1 MQGKVLIVDD
11 DKEVLESL
19 ELLLKH
25 EFSMV
30 DTLSNPNLIPDHLGK
45 ESYDLIL
52 LDMNFSAGVN
62 SGNEGIY
69 WLKHILKEDPDAIVI
84 LITAYG
90 DFELAVKAIKIG
102 ATDFI
107 QKPWNADKLMASLK
121 TAFQLRQ
128 SRMRLK
134 KLERNNRTLQEDIDK
149 LHSEFM
155 GESKPMQE
163 VFNGI
168 RKVAGTD
175 VNVLITGE
183 NGTGKELVA
192 REIHRQSSRSGEVFV
207 PVDLASLTP
216 TLFESEL
223 FGHVRGAFTDARADR
238 TGKFEM
244 ASGGTM
250 FLDEI
255 GNLPLSLQ
263 SKILSALQ
271 QREIIPIG
279 SNKPVAVDF
288 RLVSATNRDLFRMA
302 GEQLFREDLLYRL
315 NTVHIE
321 LPPLRERGD
330 DLVILTEYFFRKCL
344 TKYDKPGL
352 KIGQATM
359 NRLKQHPWPGNIREL
374 QHAIENAVIMCESN
388 VLTPADFNL
397 HAKISADQH
406 ILNLEE
412 VEKRTI
418 EEALRKN
425 HGRLSETFKELG
437 ISRTSLYHKIKK
449 YGLQ

>member
-1 MQGKVLIVDD
+1 MQGNILIVDD
-11 DKEVLESL
+11 DREVLESL

-25 EFSMV
+25 EYRQV
-30 DTLSNPNLIPDHLGK
+30 NTLSNPNLIPDQIRK
-45 ESYDLIL
+45 VTYDLVL

-62 SGNEGIY
+62 TGNEGIF
-69 WLKHILKEDPDAIVI
+69 WLKHILKEDPDTIII

-90 DFELAVKAIKIG
+90 DLELAVKAIKMG

-107 QKPWNADKLMASLK
+107 QKPWNADKLVASLR

-128 SRMRLK
+128 SRIKLK
-134 KLERNNRTLQEDIDK
+134 KLEKSNQSLREDIDK
-149 LHSEFM
+149 MHPGFI
-155 GESKPMQE
+155 GGSKPMQD
-163 VFNGI
+163 VFRGI
-168 RKVAGTD
+168 NKVAGTD
-175 VNVLITGE
+175 ANVLITGE

-192 REIHRQSSRSGEVFV
+192 REIHRQSPRAGEVFV
-207 PVDLASLTP
+207 TVDLASLTP

-223 FGHVRGAFTDARADR
+223 FGHVKGAFTDAGTDR
-238 TGKFEM
+238 TGKFEI
-244 ASGGTM
+244 ASGGTL

-279 SNKPVAVDF
+279 SNRPVPVDF
-288 RLVSATNRDLFRMA
+288 RLVSATNKDLFRMA
-302 GEQLFREDLLYRL
+302 GEQLFREDLLYRI

-321 LPPLRERGD
+321 LPPLRERED
-330 DLVILTEYFFRKCL
+330 DILLLTEYFLGKL
-344 TKYDKPGL
+344 SAKYGKPGL
-352 KIGQATM
+352 KIGQDTLK
-359 NRLKQHPWPGNIREL
+359 RLKQHRWPGNVREL
-374 QHAIENAVIMCESN
+374 QHAVENAVIMCESDL
-388 VLTPADFNL
+388 LTPADFNL
-397 HAKISADQH
+397 HDKIHANQKT
-406 ILNLEE
+406 LNLEE

-425 HGRLSETFKELG
+425 HGRLNETYMELG

>member
-11 DKEVLESL
+11 DREVLESL

-25 EFSMV
+25 EFSQV
-30 DTLSNPNLIPDHLGK
+30 DTIANPNLIPDCIAR

-52 LDMNFSAGVN
+52 LDMNFSAGIN
-62 SGNEGIY
+62 TGNEGIY
-69 WLKHILKEDPDAIVI
+69 WLKHILKEDAEAIVI

-90 DFELAVKAIKIG
+90 DLELAVKAIKIG

-107 QKPWNADKLMASLK
+107 QKPWNADKLVASLK

-128 SRMRLK
+128 SKLK
-134 KLERNNRTLQEDIDK
+134 LRKLERSNRSLREDIDK
-149 LHSEFM
+149 LHPEFI
-155 GESKPMQE
+155 GESKPMQD
-163 VFNGI
+163 VFTAI
-168 RKVAGTD
+168 RKVAKTD
-175 VNVLITGE
+175 ANVLITGE
-183 NGTGKELVA
+183 NGTGKEIVA
-192 REIHRQSSRSGEVFV
+192 REIHRQSSRAGEVFV
-207 PVDLASLTP
+207 TVDLASLTP

-223 FGHVRGAFTDARADR
+223 FGHVKGAFTDARSDR

-244 ASGGTM
+244 VSGGPL

-263 SKILSALQ
+263 SKILTALEQ
-271 QREIIPIG
+271 HEIIPIG
-279 SNKPVAVDF
+279 SNKPVPLDF
-288 RLVSATNRDLFRMA
+288 RLVSATNKDLFNLA

-321 LPPLRERGD
+321 LPPLRDRGD
-330 DLVILTEYFFRKCL
+330 DLVLLAEYFLGKFT
-344 TKYDKPGL
+344 TKYEKPGM
-352 KIGQATM
+352 KIGQGTM
-359 NRLKQHPWPGNIREL
+359 NRLRQHHWPGNVREL
-374 QHAIENAVIMCESN
+374 QHAMENAVIMCETN
-388 VLTPADFNL
+388 ILTSADFNL
-397 HAKISADQH
+397 HAKSYADH
-406 ILNLEE
+406 RSLNLEE

-425 HGRLSETFKELG
+425 HGRLNETFRELG

>member
-25 EFSMV
+25 EFRLV
-30 DTLSNPNLIPDHLGK
+30 KTLSNPNLIPDHLRQD
-45 ESYDLIL
+45 SYDLIL

-62 SGNEGIY
+62 TGNEGIF

-121 TAFQLRQ
+121 TAFQLQQ
-128 SRMRLK
+128 SRKRLK
-134 KLERNNRTLQEDIDK
+134 KLERNNMTLQEDIDK
-149 LHSEFM
+149 LHSEFI

-163 VFNGI
+163 VYKGI

-192 REIHRQSSRSGEVFV
+192 REIHRQSHRSDEVFV

-223 FGHVRGAFTDARADR
+223 FGHVSGAFTDARTDR

-244 ASGGTM
+244 ASGGTL

-279 SNKPVAVDF
+279 SNKPVSVDF
-288 RLVSATNRDLFRMA
+288 RLVSATNRDLFHMA

-330 DLVILTEYFFRKCL
+330 DLVILTEYFLGKFL

-388 VLTPADFNL
+388 VLAPDDFNL
-397 HAKISADQH
+397 HTKISANQQ

-425 HGRLSETFKELG
+425 HGRLNETFKELG